1 MAEHDM
7 PPTPGGRNRTVTN
20 MKVRVLDYGEAGCFI
35 VLIAQ
40 TGHPGSRAV
49 VVKRDALLESLP
61 APVRMRLVAARADK
75 DIRDRLGLA
84 PRTLTLYANPLNDVQ
99 PPWEYDY
106 DCVAHPAA
114 VEVTSLA
121 GVGGKYRY
129 GGSVNLGGT
138 QLPVEGDLEGPLTAD
153 VLESVA
159 ARIEEQL
166 GVRVGPLVFQGGMFQ

>member
-49 VVKRDALLESLP
+49 VVKRDDLLESLP
-61 APVRMRLVAARADK
+61 DHVRTRLMAARADK

-84 PRTLTLYANPLNDVQ
+84 PRTLTLYANPLNDVH
-99 PPWEYDY
+99 PPWEHDY

-121 GVGGKYRY
+121 GVRGKYRY
-129 GGSVNLGGT
+129 RGSVNLGGT
-138 QLPVEGDLEGPLTAD
+138 PLPVEGDLEGPLTAD
-153 VLESVA
+153 VLDSVA

>member
-1 MAEHDM
+1 M
-7 PPTPGGRNRTVTN
+7 NN
-20 MKVRVLDYGEAGCFI
+20 MRVRVLDYGEAGCFI

-40 TGHPGSRAV
+40 TVQTGDRAV
-49 VVKRDALLESLP
+49 VVKRDALLDGLP
-61 APVRMRLVAARADK
+61 KTVQARLVAARADK
-75 DIRDRLGLA
+75 GIRDRIGLA
-84 PRTLTLYANPLNDVQ
+84 PRTLTLYANPLNDVR

-106 DCVAHPAA
+106 DCVAHPAV

-129 GGSVNLGGT
+129 RGSVALGGT
-138 QLPVEGDLEGPLTAD
+138 SLPVEGDLEGPVTAD

-159 ARIEEQL
+159 GRIEEQL

>member
-7 PPTPGGRNRTVTN
+7 PPTPGGRNGTVTN
-20 MKVRVLDYGEAGCFI
+20 MRVRVLDYGEAGCFI

-40 TGHPGSRAV
+40 TGQTGSRAV
-49 VVKRDALLESLP
+49 VVKRDGLFESLP
-61 APVRMRLVAARADK
+61 APVRTRLVAARADK
-75 DIRDRLGLA
+75 DIRERLGLT
-84 PRTLTLYANPLNDVQ
+84 PQSLTLYTNPLGDVQ

-106 DCVAHPAA
+106 DCVAHPAVA
-114 VEVTSLA
+114 EVTSLA

-129 GGSVNLGGT
+129 RGSVALGGT
-138 QLPVEGDLEGPLTAD
+138 SLPVEGDLEGPVTAD

>member
-1 MAEHDM
+1 MTH
-7 PPTPGGRNRTVTN
+7 N
-20 MKVRVLDYGEAGCFI
+20 MRVRVLDYGEAGCFI

-49 VVKRDALLESLP
+49 VVKRDDLLDGLP
-61 APVRMRLVAARADK
+61 DPVRMRLVAARADK

-84 PRTLTLYANPLNDVQ
+84 PRTLTLYGNPLNDVQ

-106 DCVAHPAA
+106 DCVAHPAV

-121 GVGGKYRY
+121 DGGGKYRY
-129 GGSVNLGGT
+129 RGSVALGGT
-138 QLPVEGDLEGPLTAD
+138 SLPVEGDLEGPLTAD

-159 ARIEEQL
+159 VRIEEQL

>member
-1 MAEHDM
+1 M
-7 PPTPGGRNRTVTN
+7 NN
-20 MKVRVLDYGEAGCFI
+20 MRVRVLDYGEVGCFI
-35 VLIAQ
+35 VLVAQ
-40 TGHPGSRAV
+40 TGHPGGRAV
-49 VVKRDALLESLP
+49 VVKRDALLDGLP
-61 APVRMRLVAARADK
+61 KTVQARLVAARADK
-75 DIRDRLGLA
+75 DIRDRIGLA

-106 DCVAHPAA
+106 DCVAHPAV

-121 GVGGKYRY
+121 GVRGKYRY
-129 GGSVNLGGT
+129 RGSVALGGT

>member
-1 MAEHDM
+1 M
-7 PPTPGGRNRTVTN
+7 NN
-20 MKVRVLDYGEAGCFI
+20 MRVRVLDYGEAGCFI

-40 TGHPGSRAV
+40 TGQPGSRAV
-49 VVKRDALLESLP
+49 VVKRDALLDGLP
-61 APVRMRLVAARADK
+61 KTVQARLVAARADK
-75 DIRDRLGLA
+75 DIRDRIGLA
-84 PRTLTLYANPLNDVQ
+84 PRTLTLYTNPLNDVQ

-106 DCVAHPAA
+106 DCVAHPAV

-121 GVGGKYRY
+121 VRGGEYRY
-129 GGSVNLGGT
+129 RGSVALGGT
-138 QLPVEGDLEGPLTAD
+138 PLPVEGDLEGPLTAD

>member
-1 MAEHDM
+1 M
-7 PPTPGGRNRTVTN
+7 NN
-20 MKVRVLDYGEAGCFI
+20 MRARVLDYGEAGCFI
-35 VLIAQ
+35 VLVAQ

-49 VVKRDALLESLP
+49 VVKRDALLDGLP
-61 APVRMRLVAARADK
+61 KTVQARLVAARADK
-75 DIRDRLGLA
+75 DIRDRIGLA

-106 DCVAHPAA
+106 DCVAHPAV
-114 VEVTSLA
+114 VEVSSLA

-129 GGSVNLGGT
+129 RGSVALGGT
-138 QLPVEGDLEGPLTAD
+138 SLPVEGVLEGPVTAD
-153 VLESVA
+153 LLESVA